1 MARVTR
7 SGGQTASGGG
17 RGDRGGLARNLLDAF
32 IADFILDKVGGS
44 IVQGVVNPGGGG
56 IVAPPIPAAQG
67 SKYTQ
72 NAPDVIAIQR
82 QVDDENYRRAGLNEA
97 ARLTGRQQI
106 PYLSAQQIIQ
116 GIVDTNRQL
125 MDESGARERAIAAI
139 QAQGEVQKAIGGG
152 LANAIG
158 TGLTG
163 SSQVISQGIATAG
176 QRFDTQRQLEE
187 LSRAI

>member
-17 RGDRGGLARNLLDAF
+17 GFGARGLLNSVVGEIIAEAF
-32 IADFILDKVGGS
+32 ANSVGS
-44 IVQGVVNPGGGG
+44 VIKPGGG

-72 NAPDVIAIQR
+72 TAPDVIAIIR
-82 QVDDENYRRAGLNEA
+82 QVNDENSRRVMLNEVA
-97 ARLTGRQQI
+97 ERFKRPKI
-106 PYLSAQQIIQ
+106 PYLNADQIIQ

-125 MDESGARERAIAAI
+125 MDETGARERAIASI
-139 QAQGEVQKAIGGG
+139 QALGEVNKAIGGG

-158 TGLTG
+158 AGLTG
-163 SSQVISQGIATAG
+163 NSQVISQGIATGG
-176 QRFDTQRQLEE
+176 QRFDNQRQLEE
-187 LSRAI
+187 LSRAV

>member
-1 MARVTR
+1 MTV
-7 SGGQTASGGG
+7 SGAGVGVAAGGVG
-17 RGDRGGLARNLLDAF
+17 KGLLNAV
-32 IADFILDKVGGS
+32 IADMLAGAVGS
-44 IVQGVVNPGGGG
+44 VFKPGGG

-72 NAPDVIAIQR
+72 NAPDVIAILR
-82 QVDDENYRRAGLNEA
+82 QVADENTRRAGLNEV
-97 ARLTGRQQI
+97 ARLTGRQEM
-106 PYLSAQQIIQ
+106 PYLKAEEIIQ

-125 MDESGARERAIAAI
+125 MDESGARERAIASIVAE
-139 QAQGEVQKAIGGG
+139 GDVRKAIGAG

-163 SSQVISQGIATAG
+163 SSQVISQGIATGG
-176 QRFDTQRQLEE
+176 QRFDNQRQLEE

>member
-1 MARVTR
+1 MARIPR

-17 RGDRGGLARNLLDAF
+17 
-32 IADFILDKVGGS
+32 VGG
-44 IVQGVVNPGGGG
+44 IGMGLLNAVLAEMFANAIKPGGG

-72 NAPDVIAIQR
+72 TAPDVIAIQR
-82 QVDDENYRRAGLNEA
+82 QVDDENYRRAGLNEV
-97 ARLTGRQQI
+97 ARRTGRQEM
-106 PYLSAQQIIQ
+106 PYLNAQEIIQ

-125 MDESGARERAIAAI
+125 MDETGARERAIAAI

-163 SSQVISQGIATAG
+163 SSQVISQGIATGG
-176 QRFDTQRQLEE
+176 QRFDNQRQLEE
-187 LSRAI
+187 LSRAV

>member
-7 SGGQTASGGG
+7 SGGKTASGGG
-17 RGDRGGLARNLLDAF
+17 VGNVGMGLLNAIVADMIARV
-32 IADFILDKVGGS
+32 VGPL
-44 IVQGVVNPGGGG
+44 VAPGGGV
-56 IVAPPIPAAQG
+56 VAPPIPAAQG

-72 NAPDVIAIQR
+72 TAPDVIAIQR
-82 QVDDENYRRAGLNEA
+82 QVDDENYRRASLNQA
-97 ARLTGRQQI
+97 AKLAGKQEM
-106 PYLSAQQIIQ
+106 PYKTFLNAQEIIQ

-125 MDESGARERAIAAI
+125 MAETGARERAIAAI

-163 SSQVISQGIATAG
+163 SSQVISQGIATGG
-176 QRFDTQRQLEE
+176 QRFDSQRQLEE
-187 LSRAI
+187 LSRAV

>member
-17 RGDRGGLARNLLDAF
+17 
-32 IADFILDKVGGS
+32 VGGMGLLNS
-44 IVQGVVNPGGGG
+44 VIGEIIAEVFANSVGSVIKPGGG

-72 NAPDVIAIQR
+72 TAPDVIAIQR
-82 QVDDENYRRAGLNEA
+82 QVDDENSRRVLVNETA
-97 ARLTGRQQI
+97 QKFGRPLI
-106 PYLSAQQIIQ
+106 PYLNAQEIIQ

-125 MDESGARERAIAAI
+125 MDEAGARERAIAAI

-163 SSQVISQGIATAG
+163 SSQVISQGIATGG
-176 QRFDTQRQLEE
+176 QRFDNQRQLEE
-187 LSRAI
+187 LSRAV

>member
-7 SGGQTASGGG
+7 SGGQTASGGD
-17 RGDRGGLARNLLDAF
+17 RGDRGGSARNLLDAF

-44 IVQGVVNPGGGG
+44 IVQRVVDQ
-56 IVAPPIPAAQG
+56 PPIPAAQG

-82 QVDDENYRRAGLNEA
+82 QVDDENTRRAGLNEV
-97 ARLTGRQQI
+97 ARATGRQQI
-106 PYLSAQQIIQ
+106 PYLNAQEIIQ

>member
-17 RGDRGGLARNLLDAF
+17 VGNIGMGLLNAF
-32 IADFILDKVGGS
+32 LAEMFANALK
-44 IVQGVVNPGGGG
+44 PGGG

-72 NAPDVIAIQR
+72 TAPDVIAIIR
-82 QVDDENYRRAGLNEA
+82 QVNDENSRRVMLNEVA
-97 ARLTGRQQI
+97 ERFKRPKI
-106 PYLSAQQIIQ
+106 PYLNADQIIQ

-125 MDESGARERAIAAI
+125 MDETGARERAIASI
-139 QAQGEVQKAIGGG
+139 QALGEVNKAIGGG

-158 TGLTG
+158 AGLTG
-163 SSQVISQGIATAG
+163 NSQVISQGIATGG
-176 QRFDTQRQLEE
+176 QRFDNQRQLEE
-187 LSRAI
+187 LSRAV

>member
-17 RGDRGGLARNLLDAF
+17 GGGVGGIGMGLLNAY
-32 IADFILDKVGGS
+32 IADVLGKFVGS
-44 IVQGVVNPGGGG
+44 VSAPGGG

-72 NAPDVIAIQR
+72 TAPDVIAIQR
-82 QVDDENYRRAGLNEA
+82 QVDDENYRRASVNQA
-97 ARLTGRQQI
+97 AKLAGRQEV
-106 PYLSAQQIIQ
+106 PYPTFLNAQEIIQ

-125 MDESGARERAIAAI
+125 MDETGARERAIAAI

-163 SSQVISQGIATAG
+163 SSQVISQGIATGG
-176 QRFDTQRQLEE
+176 QRFDNQRQLEE
-187 LSRAI
+187 LSRAV

>member
-1 MARVTR
+1 MARIPG
-7 SGGQTASGGG
+7 SGAGM
-17 RGDRGGLARNLLDAF
+17 NLLNAF
-32 IADFILDKVGGS
+32 IAEVVANSLGS
-44 IVQGVVNPGGGG
+44 VIKPGGG

-82 QVDDENYRRAGLNEA
+82 QVDDENTRRAGLNEV
-97 ARLTGRQQI
+97 ARATGRQQM
-106 PYLSAQQIIQ
+106 PYLNAQQIIQ
-116 GIVDTNRQL
+116 NIVDTNRQL
-125 MDESGARERAIAAI
+125 MDESGARERAIASIVAE
-139 QAQGEVQKAIGGG
+139 GDVRKAIGGG

-163 SSQVISQGIATAG
+163 SSQVISQGIATGG

>member
-17 RGDRGGLARNLLDAF
+17 
-32 IADFILDKVGGS
+32 VGGMGLLNS
-44 IVQGVVNPGGGG
+44 IVGEMIAEVVANSVGSVIKPGGG

-72 NAPDVIAIQR
+72 TAPDVIAIQR
-82 QVDDENYRRAGLNEA
+82 QVDDENYRRAVLNEA
-97 ARLTGRQQI
+97 ARATGRQEM
-106 PYLSAQQIIQ
+106 PYLNANQIIQ
-116 GIVDTNRQL
+116 GIVNTNRQL
-125 MDESGARERAIAAI
+125 MDETGARERAIAAI

-158 TGLTG
+158 AGLTG
-163 SSQVISQGIATAG
+163 NSQVISQGIATG
-176 QRFDTQRQLEE
+176 SQRFDNQRQLEE
-187 LSRAI
+187 LSRAV

>member
-1 MARVTR
+1 MARIPR

-17 RGDRGGLARNLLDAF
+17 VGNIGMGLLNAF
-32 IADFILDKVGGS
+32 LAEMFANALK
-44 IVQGVVNPGGGG
+44 PGGG

-82 QVDDENYRRAGLNEA
+82 QVDDENSRRVLVNEA
-97 ARLTGRQQI
+97 AEKFGRPKI
-106 PYLSAQQIIQ
+106 PYLNANQIIQ
-116 GIVDTNRQL
+116 SIVDTNRQL

-158 TGLTG
+158 AGLTG
-163 SSQVISQGIATAG
+163 NSQVISQSIATGG
-176 QRFDTQRQLEE
+176 QRFDNQRQLEE
-187 LSRAI
+187 LSRAV

>member
-1 MARVTR
+1 MARIPR

-17 RGDRGGLARNLLDAF
+17 
-32 IADFILDKVGGS
+32 VGS
-44 IVQGVVNPGGGG
+44 IGMGLLNAFLAEMFANALKPGGG

-82 QVDDENYRRAGLNEA
+82 QVDDENYRRAALNEV
-97 ARLTGRQQI
+97 ARRAKRQEM
-106 PYLSAQQIIQ
+106 PYLNANQIIQ

-125 MDESGARERAIAAI
+125 MDETGARERAIANI
-139 QAQGEVQKAIGGG
+139 QALGKVREAIGGG

-158 TGLTG
+158 AGLTG
-163 SSQVISQGIATAG
+163 NSQVISQSIATGG
-176 QRFDTQRQLEE
+176 QRFDNQRQLEE
-187 LSRAI
+187 LSRAV

>member
-17 RGDRGGLARNLLDAF
+17 VGNIGMGLLNAF
-32 IADFILDKVGGS
+32 LAEMFANALK
-44 IVQGVVNPGGGG
+44 PGGG

-82 QVDDENYRRAGLNEA
+82 QVDDENYRRAALNEV
-97 ARLTGRQQI
+97 ARRAKRQEM
-106 PYLSAQQIIQ
+106 PYLNANQIIQ

-125 MDESGARERAIAAI
+125 MDETGARERAIANI
-139 QAQGEVQKAIGGG
+139 QALGEVRKAIGGG

-158 TGLTG
+158 AGLTG
-163 SSQVISQGIATAG
+163 NSQVISQSIATGG
-176 QRFDTQRQLEE
+176 QRFDNQRQLEE
-187 LSRAI
+187 LSRAV